1 MSLWV
6 AFRAAPRTGTLWLW
20 GCSTVTAERCHLR
33 KSPLCQGGTA
43 CSDTHPSGT
52 LQGHGVASR
61 CSGAALPHS
70 GASHRLHGDI
80 GKGSQGDRDTGCPP
94 HPRVTRCTPSCCHTR
109 GWGLCPCHPAGTCGT
124 WSSERWGQPAPADV
138 RLDTRMCIWAPRCAA
153 GGPDKC
159 PGRGAVPQGSWARG
173 VGAFPCQGLRPRS
186 AGGDV
191 LGSSL
196 GAGNE
201 FLGEA

>member
-70 GASHRLHGDI
+70 GASH
-80 GKGSQGDRDTGCPP
+80 SST
-94 HPRVTRCTPSCCHTR
+94 VTLAKAAKVTETR
-109 GWGLCPCHPAGTCGT
+109 G
-124 WSSERWGQPAPADV
+124 APH
-138 RLDTRMCIWAPRCAA
+138 TH
-153 GGPDKC
+153 G
-159 PGRGAVPQGSWARG
+159 
-173 VGAFPCQGLRPRS
+173 
-186 AGGDV
+186 
-191 LGSSL
+191 
-196 GAGNE
+196 
-201 FLGEA
+201 